1 MSFFSTFFFQPPH
14 PDLQHGAITSY
25 SVGYRLANSS
35 EPYRYATVDA
45 RDPHVKKAY
54 FSSSNYSSS
63 SIRWFFGY
71 ACMSAPRGA
80 LQTLFTF
87 SSLQTRLKWK
97 IEQLKTFTKY
107 AIILQA
113 FNARG
118 AGPKSEEVVVTT
130 MEDGKKLLSN
140 QQNYL
145 PREA

>member
-1 MSFFSTFFFQPPH
+1 MEFFYP
-14 PDLQHGAITSY
+14 
-25 SVGYRLANSS
+25 
-35 EPYRYATVDA
+35 
-45 RDPHVKKAY
+45 Y

-71 ACMSAPRGA
+71 ACMSAPMGA

-130 MEDGKKLLSN
+130 MEDGKLRASFKSTKLSTARGLKN
-140 QQNYL
+140 
-145 PREA
+145 R